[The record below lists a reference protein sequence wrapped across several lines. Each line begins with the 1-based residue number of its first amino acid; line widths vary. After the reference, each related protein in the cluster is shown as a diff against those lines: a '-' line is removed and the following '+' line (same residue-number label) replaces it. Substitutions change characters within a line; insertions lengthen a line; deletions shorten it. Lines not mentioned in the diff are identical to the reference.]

1 MSLRR
6 FGAALIAAAAL
17 TGIAAPAAS
26 AQPAANAAA
35 LNSAIVDGIKKT
47 DCRTLG
53 FVLNELNKR
62 TGGKVLTESTTRTQL
77 IKNLRGLTPEDRKN
91 IYVNLV
97 SAQYAH
103 GTADRALEC
112 GLVKP
117 DPTIPGF
124 DSQLSAQASSQLADL
139 ALLAD
144 ILK

>member
-6 FGAALIAAAAL
+6 IGAALIAAAL

-53 FVLNELNKR
+53 LVLNELNKR

-77 IKNLRGLTPEDRKN
+77 SKNLRGLTPEDREN

-103 GTADRALEC
+103 VTADRALEC

-117 DPTIPGF
+117 DPTIPGL
-124 DSQLSAQASSQLADL
+124 DSPLTAQASSQLADL

>member
-6 FGAALIAAAAL
+6 FGAALLAAAAL

-26 AQPAANAAA
+26 AQTATTNVT
-35 LNSAIVDGIKKT
+35 LDSIIVEGTKKT
-47 DCRTLG
+47 DCGFLKVALNTLNG
-53 FVLNELNKR
+53 R

-77 IKNLRGLTPEDRKN
+77 INNLRNLTPEERKN
-91 IYVNLV
+91 IYGNLV
-97 SAQYAH
+97 AARYAH
-103 GTADRALEC
+103 VTADRALEC

-124 DSQLSAQASSQLADL
+124 DSPLSAQASSQLADL
-139 ALLAD
+139 SVLAD